1 MENWQ
6 KNNDGKKKHA
16 RPNPWAKNDDG
27 AAFKAALLSGP
38 PGVGKTT
45 TASLVCQ
52 HLGYD
57 TIEFNASDTR
67 SKKLLQ
73 SEVAGLIANN
83 TLHAYGTGRAKK
95 LGEKKVLLMD
105 EVDGMAGNE
114 DRGGMAELIAVTK
127 NTNETAQCFD

>member
-1 MENWQ
+1 MSINFNAIILVKLKLGRLIKWLENWY

-16 RPNPWAKNDDG
+16 KPNPWAKNDDG

-45 TASLVCQ
+45 TATLVCQ

-57 TIEFNASDTR
+57 TVEFNASDTR

-73 SEVAGLIANN
+73 SEVAGLIANK
-83 TLHAYGTGRAKK
+83 TLHGYIGGRNKT
-95 LGEKKVLLMD
+95 LTEKKVLLMD

-114 DRGGMAELIAVTK
+114 GE
-127 NTNETAQCFD
+127 